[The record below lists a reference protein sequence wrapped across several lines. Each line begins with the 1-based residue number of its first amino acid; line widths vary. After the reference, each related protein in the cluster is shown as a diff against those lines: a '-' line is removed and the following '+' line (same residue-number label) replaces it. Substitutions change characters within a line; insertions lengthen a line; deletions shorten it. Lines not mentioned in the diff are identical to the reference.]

1 MIVLRKIAK
10 TIKGISNYLL
20 VNERINSQR
29 CMAKDIDTTRTIL
42 DNK

>member
-1 MIVLRKIAK
+1 MIILNKIAG
-10 TIKGISNYLL
+10 TLKGISKYLL

-42 DNK
+42 DHK

>member
-1 MIVLRKIAK
+1 MIFLNKLVN

-20 VNERINSQR
+20 LSERTNSQR
-29 CMAKDIDTTRTIL
+29 CLAKDIDTTRTII